1 MYQLILAAFF
11 LTGVGL
17 YAQDTIPAP
26 KPVDSLE
33 QALHGTKNPTTA
45 VLLSLPL
52 PGLGQLYNEQYW
64 KVPIFT
70 GACTVTAV
78 LFFKNN
84 TDFNNTTI
92 LYEKAVAEEANPA
105 VIDRLFRQK
114 EAYRDNRDLSAFVFI
129 TTYIL
134 AAVDAYVGAHLYSFD
149 VGDDLSVNLGPT
161 RSQILAMNFRLQL

>member
-1 MYQLILAAFF
+1 MP
-11 LTGVGL
+11 T
-17 YAQDTIPAP
+17 
-26 KPVDSLE
+26 DSLTQAE
-33 QALHGTKNPTTA
+33 QKSKNPTTA

-52 PGLGQLYNEQYW
+52 PGLGQFYNEQYW
-64 KVPIFT
+64 KIPVFT
-70 GACTVTAV
+70 GTCAVTAV
-78 LFFKNN
+78 LFFNN
-84 TDFNNTTI
+84 NADFNNTTV
-92 LYEKAVAEEANPA
+92 LYEKAVAEKANPA

-114 EAYRDNRDLSAFVFI
+114 EAYRDNRDLAAFVFA